1 MSDAFNLVRFV
12 EAQQAVYE
20 TALRELEDGRKRTH
34 WMWFIFPQLE
44 PLGRSTTA
52 KYFGIRNFAEGAAY
66 LGHELLGPRLI
77 ACTEATI
84 RAKAASLTAYL
95 GSPDDLKFRSS
106 MTLFCVIDP
115 EGPFKVALDRWC
127 NGAPDPETLRLVND
141 R

>member
-1 MSDAFNLVRFV
+1 MSDEFNLARFV

-20 TALRELEDGRKRTH
+20 TALRELEDGCKGSH

-44 PLGRSTTA
+44 SLGRSPTA
-52 KYFGIRNFAEGAAY
+52 KHYGIRSFAEAAAY
-66 LGHELLGPRLI
+66 LNNELLGQRLL

-127 NGAPDPETLRLVND
+127 NGAPDPETLRLLNA